1 MNFMRYDDGCGRYT
15 LKVKSGELKKR
26 YNLAN
31 VPKDIPASFDVKP
44 GHTLPVILATED
56 GAPQVDMMRWGLV
69 PSWSKDPKI
78 GYKTFNARDD
88 KVFSSG
94 MWRSVYRKRVLVPA
108 TGYFEWTKPEKG
120 SDTPKQKFFFRPK
133 QLDIFSFAGFYD
145 VWKDV
150 ENKEWKTYTLIT
162 TEPNNEA
169 RVIHDRMPVILHPE
183 DEASWIEPSHT
194 DRSDIEPLLR
204 PWEDNGLE
212 IFEVSSDV
220 TEWEYD
226 DPRRIA
232 ALNSQ

>member
-1 MNFMRYDDGCGRYT
+1 MQYDDGCGRYT
-15 LKVKSGELKKR
+15 LKVKSGELQKR
-26 YNLAN
+26 YNLAKQ
-31 VPKDIPASFDVKP
+31 PKDATSSFDVKP
-44 GHTLPVILATED
+44 GHTLPVIRATDD
-56 GAPQVDMMRWGLV
+56 GTPHLEMMRWGLV

-94 MWRSVYRKRVLVPA
+94 MWRSVYKKRVLVPA

-120 SDTPKQKFFFRPK
+120 SDIPKQKFFFRPK
-133 QLDIFSFAGFYD
+133 QLEVFSFAGFYD

-150 ENKEWKTYTLIT
+150 ENKDWMTYTLIT
-162 TEPNNEA
+162 TEPNKEA
-169 RVIHDRMPVILHPE
+169 RAIHDRMPVILHPE

-212 IFEVSSDV
+212 IYEVSSDV

-232 ALNSQ
+232 SLNSQ